1 MKKVIVFLVLPVL
14 LIVST
19 INLALAG
26 DDPPAPQKPYTT
38 SVPTG
43 ER

>member
-1 MKKVIVFLVLPVL
+1 MKKVLLFLVLPMI

-26 DDPPAPQKPYTT
+26 DDPPAPEKPYTT

>member
-1 MKKVIVFLVLPVL
+1 MKKVILFLVLPMI

-26 DDPPAPQKPYTT
+26 DDPPAPKLYTT